1 MANINRPVS
10 LLRSTALIGSMT
22 MLSRILGFVRDML
35 LARVFG
41 ASPATDAFFVVFKI
55 PNFLRR
61 LFAEGAFQQ
70 AFVPVLSEY
79 REKNTA
85 EELKDFIDHMFGTLA
100 AVLIVVVGL
109 GIAGAPLVIL
119 VFAPGFSGDPAQH
132 DLAVRMLWITFPYLF
147 FISLTAFAASTLN
160 AFGRFAMPALSPIWL
175 NIAMIG
181 ATVLAAPYFAEPVMA
196 LAWGVFFA
204 GMLQLGFLLPFLARM
219 GLLPRPRFGHHAGV
233 RKTIRLMIPAIFG
246 ASVTQVNLLVDTI
259 LASMLMAGSV
269 SWLYYSDRLV
279 ELPLGVFGVAIST
292 VILPKLSRAFSRTD
306 HGDFNGTLNW
316 AIKFTLL
323 LGLPICA
330 GLVVLAQPMLSSL
343 FEYGSFNAF
352 DTHMVALAMSAY
364 ALGLPAF
371 LLIKIFAPGFYAQQD
386 TKTPVKIGMVAVGA
400 NLGFKA
406 VIVLPW
412 IFLLGGYA
420 AHVGLALT
428 TALAAWVNLGL
439 LAFFLKR
446 RGSWRPDPALWLF
459 LRQVL
464 AATLVMSAVLLWVLP
479 QAASWGHWPAWQR
492 FGVLLLL
499 ISGGALVFALT
510 GWLSGL
516 HPRLLLKHLRSTQDT
531 VPRDPHA
538 VDEEHE
544 RQGR

>member
-1 MANINRPVS
+1 MG
-10 LLRSTALIGSMT
+10 LLRSTALISSMT
-22 MLSRILGFVRDML
+22 MISRVLGFVRDML

-79 REKNTA
+79 REKNTRA
-85 EELKDFIDHMFGTLA
+85 ELKDFIDHMFGTLA

-109 GIAGAPLVIL
+109 GISAAPLVITL
-119 VFAPGFSGDPAQH
+119 FAPGFSDDPAQRA
-132 DLAVRMLWITFPYLF
+132 LAAHMLWITFPYLF

-160 AFGRFAMPALSPIWL
+160 AFGRFGMPALAPIWL
-175 NIAMIG
+175 NISLII
-181 ATVLAAPYFAEPVMA
+181 ATLFAAPLFAEPVMA

-204 GMLQLGFLLPFLARM
+204 GILQLFFLLPFLARL
-219 GLLPRPRFGHHAGV
+219 GLLPRPRFGRHAGV
-233 RKTIRLMIPAIFG
+233 RKTIRLMIPAMFG
-246 ASVTQVNLLVDTI
+246 ASITQINLLVDTI
-259 LASMLMAGSV
+259 LASMLMVGSV

-292 VILPKLSRAFSRTD
+292 VILPKLSRAYSRTD
-306 HGDFNGTLNW
+306 DGDFSGTLNW
-316 AIKFTLL
+316 AIKFTVL

-330 GLVVLAQPMLSSL
+330 GLVVLAQPMLATL

-371 LLIKIFAPGFYAQQD
+371 LLIKMFAPGFYARQD

-400 NLGFKA
+400 NLVFKA
-406 VIVLPW
+406 MIVLPW
-412 IFLLGGYA
+412 MFLFGGYA
-420 AHVGLALT
+420 AHAGLALT
-428 TALAAWVNLGL
+428 TAMAAWVNFGL
-439 LAFFLKR
+439 LAYFLKKR
-446 RGSWRPDPALWLF
+446 DAWNPDPALWLF

-464 AATLVMSAVLLWVLP
+464 AATLVMAAVLLWLRP
-479 QAASWGHWPAWQR
+479 DAMQWTHAD
-492 FGVLLLL
+492 
-499 ISGGALVFALT
+499 ALT
-510 GWLSGL
+510 RIFWLVSLIVGGMLVYAVSGWLTGL
-516 HPRLLLKHLRSTQDT
+516 HPRRVWQHLKN
-531 VPRDPHA
+531 A
-538 VDEEHE
+538 N
-544 RQGR
+544 